1 MKKLYTRK
9 KLKTALLNFYTN
21 SGADLILRG
30 ERRPKYENI
39 CELHSKHRIKFD
51 VWLDIKSYIKN
62 DTKKDSGCTTT
73 N

>member
-9 KLKTALLNFYTN
+9 KLKKALLNFYTN

-39 CELHSKHRIKFD
+39 VELHSKYHIKFD
-51 VWLDIKSYIKN
+51 VWFDIKSYIKN
-62 DTKKDSGCTTT
+62 DIKKHSCSTTT
-73 N
+73 K